1 MTFRKPI
8 ITAALCATAVAGASV
23 AEAATRQGSF
33 RGQTKAKDP
42 VGLSVTSSNNV
53 RAFYFEGVRLKCD
66 DTDSFFTSRGGDR
79 NHSPKAA
86 RYTIKSTRRFT
97 IHRTSTRNGFGWTAK
112 GRFSSKGGSASG
124 TLRVLARFNVE
135 NELDPK
141 GSIRCSSGLL
151 SWTAKRH

>member
-8 ITAALCATAVAGASV
+8 ITAALCATVVAGASV

-42 VGLSVTSSNNV
+42 VGLSVTSSNKV
-53 RAFYFEGVRLKCD
+53 RAFYFEKVRLKCSD
-66 DTDSFFTSRGGDR
+66 KDSFTTSPR
-79 NHSPKAA
+79 NNSPKAA
-86 RYTIKSTRRFT
+86 RYTIKSSRRFT
-97 IHRTSTRNGFGWTAK
+97 IYRTSTRNGFGWTAK

-135 NELDPK
+135 NELDPQ
-141 GSIRCSSGLL
+141 GSIRCNSGLL
-151 SWTAKRH
+151 SWTAKRR